1 MADYQQRTPLT
12 PDAFIKMFQTIHLG
26 LLGGQALFAIVT
38 YTQFGPS
45 KFDIKNTADP
55 LLYVVPLFAIASFIA
70 SVILF
75 KLLVSKAAGKETL
88 TEKVMAYQTAL
99 LVRFALLEGASLFGL
114 VVFFSTHNLLF
125 LFVSV
130 ILMVYFLTLRPTK
143 DKMDYDLNLTYPY

>member
-1 MADYQQRTPLT
+1 MADYQQRNPITPE
-12 PDAFIKMFQTIHLG
+12 AFIKMFQTIHLG
-26 LLGGQALFAIVT
+26 LLAGQALFAVVT
-38 YTQFGPS
+38 YTQFGAS

-55 LLYVVPLFAIASFIA
+55 LLYVVPLFAITSFIA

-99 LVRFALLEGASLFGL
+99 LVRFAILESASLFGL
-114 VVFFSTHNLLF
+114 VVFFSTHNLFF
-125 LFVSV
+125 LLVSI